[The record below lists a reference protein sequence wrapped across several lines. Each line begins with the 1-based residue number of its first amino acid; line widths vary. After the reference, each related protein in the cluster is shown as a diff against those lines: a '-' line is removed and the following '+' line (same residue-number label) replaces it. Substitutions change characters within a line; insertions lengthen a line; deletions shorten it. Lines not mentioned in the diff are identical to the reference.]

1 MKKNFILLCD
11 PGPNWQE
18 NKKCEEQNYWAEHKE
33 FINKLFKQG
42 KVLMSG
48 PIVHYDRIVM
58 IYVAENE
65 SEIRIT
71 LKDDP
76 FIKNGILILESVMEW
91 DIKFDK
97 YADK

>member
-1 MKKNFILLCD
+1 MKKKFILLCD
-11 PGPNWQE
+11 PGPNWEE
-18 NKKCEEQNYWAEHKE
+18 NKQCDEQKYWIEHKE
-33 FINKLFKQG
+33 FINELYEQG

-58 IYVAENE
+58 IYQAENE

-71 LKDDP
+71 LKNDP

-97 YADK
+97 YADR